1 MILQNLLSN
10 GKFDLIGNSR
20 WPPTQN
26 SVHHRSIY
34 NECFYGD
41 QESKMVAAARHS
53 IT

>member
-1 MILQNLLSN
+1 MTNHNMDDTLQS
-10 GKFDLIGNSR
+10 LIGNSR

-26 SVHHRSIY
+26 SVHHRSIC